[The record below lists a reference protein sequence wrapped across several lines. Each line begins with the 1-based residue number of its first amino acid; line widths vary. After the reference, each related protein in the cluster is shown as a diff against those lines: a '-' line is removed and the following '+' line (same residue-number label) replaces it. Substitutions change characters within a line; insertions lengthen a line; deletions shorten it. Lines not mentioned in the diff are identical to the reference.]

1 VALLAMRQKLGAD
14 EGERNSVRSFLA
26 DPKAFNYLIMVLYA
40 LNAARWAYERKLA
53 DTCYW
58 LSALA
63 ITLTVTFLYEH

>member
-1 VALLAMRQKLGAD
+1 
-14 EGERNSVRSFLA
+14 VRSFLA

-63 ITLTVTFLYEH
+63 ITMTVTFLYEH